1 MKRKLRRIVLRE
13 IDKPRD
19 SVSAMTYRDL
29 AEQGIVPG
37 TRGTVMIDEP
47 RGFTMHVRYD
57 GVGKLFIMNRNSKMI
72 RPLDVLE
79 ALSEL

>member
-1 MKRKLRRIVLRE
+1 VKRKLRRVVMRE

-47 RGFTMHVRYD
+47 HSFTIYVRYD